1 MIGQESTHLRVGTGS
16 CSGSR
21 LPMGLPEL
29 GPYASPGRHSGQKY
43 GDDFI
48 TRSSEFDSTLE
59 KLSPHL
65 LARLSLQP
73 GVGAV
78 NGRGFDTPGTPGS
91 SSSGTGTPSETASGG
106 GQRSGSG
113 QGRRRGNR
121 SWSKQAPLP
130 NVAGPPGLTPPSR
143 GSVGSLPSPPY
154 SADVDRAF
162 QQRPNY
168 FPKSFDRP
176 RSAAS
181 TPESTPY
188 RPRQA
193 PHLETTPSGS
203 PTRHHRDPPGSHP
216 RAARPQQRPRSGSGQ
231 PRKLALTPDAG
242 AAAARLLRAGLRTE
256 PRARSEAGSEEGAPL
271 QTGRFPPPRPASAG
285 SRSVSSEAAES
296 VTSVKEKRDPAVGA
310 GKKSALSPRLD
321 IYASAGPSAA
331 DGPEVTQPAAVP
343 LPEVEW
349 PTAQEEREARERLEM
364 LKTEKEKAD
373 DLAQQMAKQAEQLVA
388 ERAEMAARNA
398 TLARENAQLMARLEF
413 LEEAAAAAAPD
424 SCGDG
429 VSAEELGLLH
439 QALQRVEEEK
449 ALLEWQLHQQG
460 VTGAQLPTDFS
471 DDVYYGM

>member
-1 MIGQESTHLRVGTGS
+1 
-16 CSGSR
+16 
-21 LPMGLPEL
+21 MGLPEL
-29 GPYASPGRHSGQKY
+29 GTYASPGGHRGKKY
-43 GDDFI
+43 GDDFM
-48 TRSSEFDSTLE
+48 TRPSEFDSTLE

-65 LARLSLQP
+65 LARLSLHP

-78 NGRGFDTPGTPGS
+78 NGRGFDTPGTPAS

-121 SWSKQAPLP
+121 SWSQQAQLP
-130 NVAGPPGLTPPSR
+130 NVAGPPGLTPPPRNSA
-143 GSVGSLPSPPY
+143 GSLPSPPY

-162 QQRPNY
+162 QQRPNHA
-168 FPKSFDRP
+168 PKSFDRP

-188 RPRQA
+188 RQRQA
-193 PHLETTPSGS
+193 RPSETTPSGS
-203 PTRHHRDPPGSHP
+203 PTRYHRDAPSSHP
-216 RAARPQQRPRSGSGQ
+216 RASRPQQRPRSGSGQ
-231 PRKLALTPDAG
+231 PRKLALTPDPG

-256 PRARSEAGSEEGAPL
+256 PRARSEAGSEEGAQL
-271 QTGRFPPPRPASAG
+271 QTGRFPPPRPVSAG
-285 SRSVSSEAAES
+285 GRSISSEASES
-296 VTSVKEKRDPAVGA
+296 VHSVKAGATYSNQEEENTAAGA
-310 GKKSALSPRLD
+310 GKKSALSPRLE
-321 IYASAGPSAA
+321 IHASAGHSTA
-331 DGPEVTQPAAVP
+331 DAPEVKQPAAAP

-349 PTAQEEREARERLEM
+349 PAAQEERERRERLEM

-398 TLARENAQLMARLEF
+398 ALARENAQLMARLEF
-413 LEEAAAAAAPD
+413 LEEAAAAAAAPD
-424 SCGDG
+424 GCGDG
-429 VSAEELGLLH
+429 ASAEELGFLH

-460 VTGAQLPTDFS
+460 GTGAQLPSDFS